1 MTFQPRMQNKIGGF
15 SVIGGVH
22 RRQWNGIVADIWNVN
37 CAAQAGGYYVAQDP
51 RLFILLDQRGSGAT
65 NVRLSPR
72 AQGRA
77 QDYDHGRIS
86 YIPAGMELWADL
98 TGIEF
103 VRHLDIHFDAT
114 IIGQRL
120 MEDIDP
126 AQIDHPRLHFSDP
139 RLIALAELI
148 AAECENPEPLHDLY
162 GDGLTLSL
170 LIDVLQLRAPQPR
183 RRSALA
189 AWQLRR
195 AVDYIEEN
203 CVRNIRLEELA
214 SLTGLSQSHFS
225 HDRPAATSMADAG
238 EDRTGQAPAAEKRD
252 AVDHSCGRNRL
263 CGSGAFHP
271 CLPQECRGSTRQL
284 EAKQACL
291 KTTVRE
297 QLHTPRRI
305 AQKRSIFLV
314 TDKRRR

>member
-37 CAAQAGGYYVAQDP
+37 CAAQAGGYYVSQDP
-51 RLFILLDQRGSGAT
+51 RLFILLDQRGAGAI

-72 AQGRA
+72 AQGRP
-77 QDYDHGRIS
+77 QDYDQGRIS

-98 TGIEF
+98 ARIEF
-103 VRHLDIHFDAT
+103 VRHLDIHFDAE
-114 IIGQRL
+114 IIGKRL

-170 LIDVLQLRAPQPR
+170 LINVLQLHAPRPR

-203 CVRNIRLEELA
+203 CMRNIRLEELA

-225 HDRPAATSMADAG
+225 HAFKASTGLPPHQWQTQARLERAKHLLLKSEMPLTTVAVETGFADQAHFTRVFRKNVG
-238 EDRTGQAPAAEKRD
+238 VAPA
-252 AVDHSCGRNRL
+252 SW
-263 CGSGAFHP
+263 
-271 CLPQECRGSTRQL
+271 
-284 EAKQACL
+284 
-291 KTTVRE
+291 
-297 QLHTPRRI
+297 
-305 AQKRSIFLV
+305 KRSRLA
-314 TDKRRR
+314 

>member
-37 CAAQAGGYYVAQDP
+37 CAAQAGGYYVSQDP

-72 AQGRA
+72 AQGRP
-77 QDYDHGRIS
+77 QDYDQGRIS

-98 TGIEF
+98 AGIEF
-103 VRHLDIHFDAT
+103 VRHLDIHFDAE
-114 IIGQRL
+114 IIGKRL
-120 MEDIDP
+120 LEDIDP

-148 AAECENPEPLHDLY
+148 AAECENPDPLHDLY

-170 LIDVLQLRAPQPR
+170 LINVLQLHAPRPR

-203 CVRNIRLEELA
+203 CMRNIRLEELA

-225 HDRPAATSMADAG
+225 HAFKASTGLPPHQWQTQARLERAKHLLLKSEMPLTTVAVETGFADQAHFTRVFRKNVG
-238 EDRTGQAPAAEKRD
+238 VAPA
-252 AVDHSCGRNRL
+252 SW
-263 CGSGAFHP
+263 
-271 CLPQECRGSTRQL
+271 
-284 EAKQACL
+284 
-291 KTTVRE
+291 
-297 QLHTPRRI
+297 
-305 AQKRSIFLV
+305 KRSRLA
-314 TDKRRR
+314 